1 MSDIR
6 TILATDC
13 GSTTTKAILIE
24 KQGDEYR
31 LVVRGEAPTTVEAPF
46 DDVTVGV
53 INAVREVEELTGR
66 RILRDGG
73 TSNIEHRTSNVEPG
87 TENAQTPS
95 SLEGGGQEEGEDTA
109 RGSHPSPQPSPLRG
123 EGVVGIQIPSTDSVG
138 VDMYLSTSSAGGGL
152 QMTVA
157 GVVKTMSA
165 ESAERAALGAGAI
178 IIDVIAVDDGRKEYE
193 KVQRIRELRPD
204 MILVSGGTDGGTV
217 THLVEIGEML
227 VSADPKPRLG
237 IGATLPVIY
246 AGNKEAAEA
255 VRQVVGDKVDLKVVD
270 NLRPDIDRENLHPA
284 REAIHELFLQH
295 VMQQAPGYSKL
306 MTWTSAGI
314 MSTPNAVGKI
324 IQTIA
329 DKEDINVLAVDIG
342 GATTDVFSVFGGDFT
357 RTVSANLGMSYSI
370 CNVLAEA
377 GIQNIRRW
385 VPFEID
391 EWQLRNQLRNKMIR
405 PTTIPQTL
413 RDLYVEQAVAREAL
427 RLAFIHHKSL
437 ARELKGVQQ
446 TRTISDALSQETSGK
461 TLVNLMDLDM
471 IVGSGGVLS
480 HAPRREQA
488 ALMMLDA
495 YQPEA
500 VTMLAVD
507 SIFMMPQ
514 LGILSEVMPEAALQV
529 FDRDCLVKLGAAICP
544 VGTGK
549 EGQTACTVAVQGSEF
564 RVQGSGP
571 DGERRTVNAERAV
584 YEIPFGSV
592 KVIPLGVGEKAVVE
606 ITPARGFDVGAGKGK
621 PVAKEVEGGVV
632 GLIVDARGRPLN
644 LPSDDDARIR
654 KLREWFTAFGLD
666 TAG

>member
-1 MSDIR
+1 MAEVK

-53 INAVREVEELTGR
+53 TNATREVEELVGR
-66 RILRDGG
+66 QIL
-73 TSNIEHRTSNVEPG
+73 TSSVEHPTLRQGSGQASNAEPG
-87 TENAQTPS
+87 GENAES
-95 SLEGGGQEEGEDTA
+95 
-109 RGSHPSPQPSPLRG
+109 
-123 EGVVGIQIPSTDSVG
+123 GVRVQVPTKDGVG
-138 VDMYLSTSSAGGGL
+138 VDLYVSTSSAGGGL

-157 GVVKTMSA
+157 GVVKSMSA

-227 VSADPKPRLG
+227 VSADPRPRLG
-237 IGATLPVIY
+237 VGVKLPIIY
-246 AGNKEAAEA
+246 AGNKEAVEA
-255 VRQVVGDKVDLKVVD
+255 VKQVIGDRVDMKVVD
-270 NLRPDIDRENLHPA
+270 NLRPTLDRENLYPA

-295 VMQQAPGYSKL
+295 VMQQAPGYGKL
-306 MTWTSAGI
+306 MTWTSTGI

-329 DKEDINVLAVDIG
+329 ELEKINVLAVDIG
-342 GATTDVFSVFGGDFT
+342 GATTDVFSVFCDVFT

-385 VPFEID
+385 IPFEAD
-391 EWQLRNQLRNKMIR
+391 EWSLRNQLRNKMIR

-413 RDLYVEQAVAREAL
+413 KDLYVEHAVAREAL

-446 TRTISDALSQETSGK
+446 TRTIGDALSQGATGN
-461 TLVNLMDLDM
+461 TLVNMMDLNM

-480 HAPRREQA
+480 HAPRREQS

-495 YQPEA
+495 YQPEG

-514 LGILSEVMPEAALQV
+514 LGILSEVLPEAALQV
-529 FDRDCLVKLGAAICP
+529 FKRDCLIKMGTAIAP
-544 VGTGK
+544 VGTAK
-549 EGQTACTVAVQGSEF
+549 DGQPCCSVSFEYSTL
-564 RVQGSGP
+564 RQGSGQASNVQP
-571 DGERRTVNAERAV
+571 STLNV
-584 YEIPFGSV
+584 PFGAM
-592 KVIPLGVGEKAVVE
+592 KVLPLAEGEKATVTV
-606 ITPARGFDVGAGKGK
+606 TPAKGFDIGAGKGK
-621 PVAKEVEGGVV
+621 PHTFEAEGGVV
-632 GLIVDARGRPLN
+632 GVVIDCRGRPLV
-644 LPSDDDARIR
+644 LPADDDTRLR
-654 KLREWFTAFGLD
+654 KLAEWLEAFGLNVPK
-666 TAG
+666 